1 MPSNVDTFVL
11 IFISACSMA
20 SQIPIRFWIFVPTV
34 AKGAFNLF
42 KKRKSVVL
50 LCKREDTEESCS
62 VGMESQDVLLKP
74 IGCICCRIELSG
86 QFVDR
91 VVDLEHER

>member
-1 MPSNVDTFVL
+1 
-11 IFISACSMA
+11 
-20 SQIPIRFWIFVPTV
+20 
-34 AKGAFNLF
+34 
-42 KKRKSVVL
+42 
-50 LCKREDTEESCS
+50 